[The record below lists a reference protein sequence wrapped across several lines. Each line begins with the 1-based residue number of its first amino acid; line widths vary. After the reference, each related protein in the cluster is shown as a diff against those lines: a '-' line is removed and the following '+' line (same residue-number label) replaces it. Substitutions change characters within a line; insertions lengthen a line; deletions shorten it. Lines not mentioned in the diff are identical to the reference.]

1 MKLITDKMMLVN
13 NAGFN
18 PLFSCLSEQTITRLI
33 FDHAKI
39 VKFRPGELVCQMSKK
54 SVLNDK
60 FLPLFGKTEN
70 SYMTKNLTMKKID
83 QNIDFT
89 LNRGEHAKI

>member
-1 MKLITDKMMLVN
+1 MMLVN

-18 PLFSCLSEQTITRLI
+18 PLLSCLSEQTITRLI

-39 VKFRPGELVCQMSKK
+39 VKFRSGELICQMSKR

-60 FLPLFGKTEN
+60 YLVLFGKAED
-70 SYMTKNLTMKKID
+70 SYMSKNLAMKKVD

-89 LNRGEHAKI
+89 LNKG